1 MFPRDQFPNHCVLCR
16 LYLDLVD
23 QESLWQG
30 TNRSNKK
37 RSLRK
42 QPTKHLMKSHT
53 ISKNWAKLRQNFTRT
68 KRSFIT
74 NNLDVQS
81 NFLPDFYSYF
91 PNMTARQKFV
101 LFHGAR
107 DDKTIATISVC
118 IKFSKE
124 YSDSL
129 PIFSRYAFP
138 LIANYLIN
146 VIKFIT

>member
-1 MFPRDQFPNHCVLCR
+1 MDKEL
-16 LYLDLVD
+16 
-23 QESLWQG
+23 LWDG
-30 TNRSNKK
+30 VNWPNKK
-37 RSLRK
+37 RKKRSVRK
-42 QPTKHLMKSHT
+42 QPTQHFAQL
-53 ISKNWAKLRQNFTRT
+53 NQNFTRT

-74 NNLDVQS
+74 NNLDIQS

-146 VIKFIT
+146 VIKFITRSCWHPTLKVK